1 MDMFDANFVQQV
13 VKFKRSAI
21 EKSLGLNI
29 VSGQSIYLLEEIEE
43 DVKFDASF
51 RSGKYT
57 ILIDKST

>member
-1 MDMFDANFVQQV
+1 MDMFDASFVQQV

-21 EKSLGLNI
+21 EKSLGLNV

>member
-1 MDMFDANFVQQV
+1 MDMFDASFVQQV

-21 EKSLGLNI
+21 EKSLGLNV

-51 RSGKYT
+51 RSG
-57 ILIDKST
+57 